1 MQNTNTRST
10 MFNGLLKLVLRDTN
24 NITPTSAI
32 LVVFGEQN
40 EVCPRQSPSRKNKHQ
55 RLTRKGDEGQKLATK
70 SSHWWVIPITST
82 SWRCAG
88 RTGCSGDSG

>member
-55 RLTRKGDEGQKLATK
+55 RLTCNWQPVGAKNKLLALK
-70 SSHWWVIPITST
+70 
-82 SWRCAG
+82 
-88 RTGCSGDSG
+88 